1 MNCAQNNYTYGTD
14 YCHTYSSELSITIC
28 SVRDWTVLIGVF
40 RTSFFFQ
47 TNSYKCSEFCKNIR
61 LFTVLHEQYLDLSWV
76 HVSAIKMSLWV
87 LHFWASEL
95 SFCYP
100 SNASL
105 KLVENNVHGIKLLKH
120 IHLCIFCLLY
130 SITPGSGTV
139 CVVAAE
145 T

>member
-1 MNCAQNNYTYGTD
+1 LIWYWNSSALLLQDVDSIVWIVRKTIIRMVLTIAIRTARNWVLPYVQFMIELFSLS
-14 YCHTYSSELSITIC
+14 SSESS
-28 SVRDWTVLIGVF
+28 SVYFVQVF
-40 RTSFFFQ
+40 FSKRIHI
-47 TNSYKCSEFCKNIR
+47 NALEFDKNIR

-105 KLVENNVHGIKLLKH
+105 KLVENNVHGIKLL
-120 IHLCIFCLLY
+120 
-130 SITPGSGTV
+130 
-139 CVVAAE
+139 
-145 T
+145 